1 LVTAHGASFPSGH
14 AANAT
19 LVCVVGTLIAF
30 LFAPRRAIRTATVTL
45 ACLVIAAVAFS
56 RVELGVHWTTDVIA
70 GCLVTTV
77 WLAAIARAF
86 SPTPS
91 PAAPDHDRHG
101 FVECPGSLLV
111 PRTTCDSA
119 FMPVVVHL
127 SDIHFGAHRPDLV
140 DSLLSDILS
149 VGPDLTV
156 LSGDLTQRARR
167 SQFEQARLFI
177 DRLPATL
184 LTVVGNH
191 DLPLINLP
199 RRFLSDTR
207 RYEHYITRD
216 LDPVVVLP
224 GVVAVG
230 LDTMRAWRW
239 KAGHVSR
246 RQVAIVRTAFGNVPQ
261 GVWRL
266 VVTHHPVLPS
276 HLSGLIG
283 RDLLV
288 DACAESDVAILL
300 SGHTHTPSA
309 HVVDLD
315 APGVRRQE
323 LALVAGT
330 AISRRTRGA
339 GNAYEVLHLDGG
351 MVEGGR
357 VTVRL
362 RAPTSTGWSDRDTTH
377 FEFTSDG
384 VVGGQESA

>member
-1 LVTAHGASFPSGH
+1 
-14 AANAT
+14 
-19 LVCVVGTLIAF
+19 
-30 LFAPRRAIRTATVTL
+30 
-45 ACLVIAAVAFS
+45 
-56 RVELGVHWTTDVIA
+56 
-70 GCLVTTV
+70 
-77 WLAAIARAF
+77 
-86 SPTPS
+86 
-91 PAAPDHDRHG
+91 
-101 FVECPGSLLV
+101 
-111 PRTTCDSA
+111 
-119 FMPVVVHL
+119 
-127 SDIHFGAHRPDLV
+127 
-140 DSLLSDILS
+140 
-149 VGPDLTV
+149 
-156 LSGDLTQRARR
+156 
-167 SQFEQARLFI
+167 
-177 DRLPATL
+177 
-184 LTVVGNH
+184 
-191 DLPLINLP
+191 
-199 RRFLSDTR
+199 
-207 RYEHYITRD
+207 
-216 LDPVVVLP
+216 
-224 GVVAVG
+224 
-230 LDTMRAWRW
+230 
-239 KAGHVSR
+239 
-246 RQVAIVRTAFGNVPQ
+246 
-261 GVWRL
+261 

-315 APGVRRQE
+315 APGVRRQG